1 MSFRVLILIAIV
13 FSSIAS
19 RCCAHEPTSVV
30 LMYEIDGRGPMN
42 AGSEGTKVVAKAIA
56 KRLGRMGE
64 ASATN
69 DKQIRVELYG
79 KIDEAGLK
87 LAKQR
92 INSGGVFEFRILA
105 DAEHPNDLPIIQQ
118 AKQTPQDKREVVI
131 DDKIVAEWVPYM
143 QKLFG
148 PADHETIG
156 VVKRQA
162 GSDPEALVLIDDLN
176 VTGEYLTS
184 ATKSAGPNGQ
194 PDVHFSLNRVGAEK
208 LQQLTSDNLPEPS
221 TPDAYRKIGIIF
233 DKLLL
238 TAPVLRSTISGR
250 GTISGG
256 SMTEREVDAMVD
268 ILNAGTLPCKTRL
281 VDEKRLAEKK

>member
-1 MSFRVLILIAIV
+1 MLFRVLVSTAAV
-13 FSSIAS
+13 FCSFVSSGS
-19 RCCAHEPTSVV
+19 AHEPTSVV
-30 LMYEIDGRGPMN
+30 LTYEIDGRGPRG
-42 AGSEGTKVVAKAIA
+42 AGSESTKVVAKAITE
-56 KRLGRMGE
+56 RLGRMGE
-64 ASATN
+64 ASATD

-105 DAEHPNDLPIIQQ
+105 DTEHPDDLPIIQQ
-118 AKQTPQDKREVVI
+118 AKKTAQDKRDVVI

-143 QKLFG
+143 QKQFG

-162 GSDPEALVLIDDLN
+162 GNVPEALVLIDDLN

-184 ATKSAGPNGQ
+184 ATKSAGLNGQ
-194 PDVHFSLNRVGAEK
+194 PDVHFSLNKAGAEK
-208 LQQLTSDNLPEPS
+208 LHQLTSDNLPEPA

-238 TAPVLRSTISGR
+238 TAPVIRSTISDR

-268 ILNAGTLPCKTRL
+268 ILNAGTLPCKIRL